1 MSLSPLNARPR
12 TALPLV
18 GLLLLP
24 ALAGAASPGEPLRA
38 TRAAGPL
45 VIDGRLDESSWA
57 GAEPY
62 DGFQQLFPQEGRP
75 ASEPTEVRVLYDDR
89 AIYVG
94 VRCGDAQAAAL
105 SHPLGRRDKAPFSD
119 QVAVILDSN
128 RDRRTAY
135 YFELTAAGV
144 QSDALLFGA
153 DESNDDWDAVWD
165 GAVTTD
171 AAGWTAEFMIPLSVL
186 RFSAAGDQTWGI
198 GLKRVV
204 ARTHEE
210 SLSIPLKKSDRGI
223 VARLADLTGLTALQ
237 PVQEFSIAPY
247 AAARLAWRPVS
258 DAAPRPRRLD
268 PMADVGVDLRA
279 SLGRGLALQASV
291 NPDFGQVEADTIQ
304 QNLSTFELFFPEK
317 RPFFTQGLD
326 LFQGVRPANRA
337 SPQQLFY
344 SRRVGLDAPI
354 LGAVKLTGRV
364 SDSVQVGLLDAVVA
378 GAAAPVPPGRGLHWS
393 PSTPLT
399 LAPGDAFPEVAPSR
413 RNFLAATARWQPV
426 SAVALGGAFTSV
438 VPLER
443 RCTGAEAAL
452 PDSQRPAGCDVALA
466 NAASLNWSLHSADD
480 AWYLRGQLTGS
491 QRLGGPP
498 AETLA
503 DGTVLRR
510 GDLGA
515 GGFVSAGLAGGEP
528 WRFDL
533 AYEYE
538 DPRLDLNAL
547 GYQRTQNEQTGRAVL
562 RYVRPTGGG
571 PFHEWGV
578 ALGGEGRFTTDGT
591 RRQRGSGLFLAAEF
605 QLRSFDYF
613 GMNLNAS
620 ADYDDVRELR
630 RSGVALRRPGDWN
643 AELWFASDKGRAFW
657 FLAYAAT
664 GRALA
669 AGPLP
674 ATAYGWVGGELAVR
688 PHPRLE
694 TGLKFS
700 WENSAWPARYLS
712 DDGAGTFTLAALRSP
727 SASVTLRQLV
737 VLTTRLT
744 VQGYAQLFTDYGRHG
759 TTFTGRGER
768 GGVIG
773 FSSLTPVGAVS
784 SGSDFQDSALNL
796 SLLLRWEYRLGSTLF
811 LVYTHE
817 ALGPPD
823 RSRARLWPPE
833 FAQGPARDTVLCKW
847 TWYWSS

>member
-1 MSLSPLNARPR
+1 VITRPR
-12 TALPLV
+12 TALALV
-18 GLLLLP
+18 GLLLAP
-24 ALAGAASPGEPLRA
+24 ALASASEPGQPLRA
-38 TRAAGPL
+38 SRASGPL
-45 VIDGRLDESSWA
+45 VIDGRLDEASWA
-57 GAEPY
+57 AAEPF

-75 ASEPTEVRVLYDDR
+75 ASERTEVRVLYDDR

-94 VRCGDAQAAAL
+94 VRCDDPHAAAL
-105 SHPLGRRDKAPFSD
+105 APPLGRRDNPPFSD
-119 QVAVILDSN
+119 SVALIIDSN

-135 YFELTAAGV
+135 YFELSAAGV
-144 QSDALLFGA
+144 QSDALLFGE
-153 DESNDDWDAVWD
+153 DESNSDWDAVWD

-210 SLSIPLKKSDRGI
+210 SVSIPLKKSDHGV
-223 VARLADLTGLTALQ
+223 VARLADLAGLIGLQ
-237 PVQEFSIAPY
+237 PVQELSVAPY
-247 AAARLAWRPVS
+247 AATRLVWRPVS

-268 PMADVGVDLRA
+268 PIAEVGVDLRA
-279 SLGRGLALQASV
+279 SLGRGLALQASI

-304 QNLSTFELFFPEK
+304 QNLSSFELFFPEK

-326 LFQGVRPANRA
+326 LFQGVRPNNQP

-378 GAAAPVPPGRGLHWS
+378 GAAAPVPAGRALHWS
-393 PSTPLT
+393 AWTPLT

-426 SAVALGGAFTSV
+426 SALALGGAVTSV
-438 VPLER
+438 VPMER
-443 RCTGAEAAL
+443 RCTEAEEAL
-452 PDSQRPAGCDVALA
+452 PDGQRPAGCDVAMA
-466 NAASLNWSLHSADD
+466 NAASVDWNLHSDDD
-480 AWYLRGQLTGS
+480 AWFLRGQLTGS

-510 GDLGA
+510 GDVGA

-533 AYEYE
+533 TYEYE
-538 DPRLDLNAL
+538 APRLDLNAL
-547 GYQRTQNEQTGRAVL
+547 GYQRTQNEQKGRAVL
-562 RYVRPTGGG
+562 RYVRPNGGG
-571 PFHEWGV
+571 PFFQWNV
-578 ALGGEGRFTTDGT
+578 ALGVEGRFTTDGT
-591 RRQRGSGLFLAAEF
+591 RRQRGNDLFLAAEF
-605 QLRSFDYF
+605 QLRSFDSF
-613 GMNLNAS
+613 GVNLNAS
-620 ADYDDVRELR
+620 ADFDDVRELQ

-643 AELWFASDKGRAFW
+643 AELWFASDKGRALW
-657 FLAYAAT
+657 VEVYAAT
-664 GRALA
+664 GRVLA
-669 AGPLP
+669 GGPLP

-694 TGLKFS
+694 TGLKVS
-700 WENSAWPARYLS
+700 RENLAWPARYLS
-712 DDGAGTFTLAALRSP
+712 DDGAGTFTLAALRAP

-759 TTFTGRGER
+759 ATYTARGQR

-773 FSSLTPVGAVS
+773 FSGLTPVGATAI
-784 SGSDFQDSALNL
+784 GSDFQDSALNL
-796 SLLLRWEYRLGSTLF
+796 SLLLRWEYRLGSTLY

-823 RSRARLWPPE
+823 RARALLWPPE
-833 FAQGPARDTVLCKW
+833 FAHGPARDTALCKW